1 FEAALGA
8 AALMLLTRCVSII
21 GARQSIDWS
30 VLLVIAAAFGIGS
43 ALQSTELALNIATA
57 MVSLAGD
64 SPVLNLVMIYLA
76 TVMFTAVINN
86 NAAALLMF
94 PIAQATTASLDT
106 SIIPFAMAIMMAAS
120 AEFSTPIGYQTN
132 LMVYG
137 PGGYRFSDYLRVGLP
152 LNAVVGCVSLGM
164 ILWLYF

>member
-1 FEAALGA
+1 
-8 AALMLLTRCVSII
+8 LMVLTRCVSVE
-21 GARQSIDWS
+21 GARHSVDWS
-30 VLLVIAAAFGIGS
+30 VLLLIAAAFGIGG
-43 ALQSTELALNIATA
+43 ALDSTGLARAVALGLVG
-57 MVSLAGD
+57 MAGD
-64 SPVLNLVMIYLA
+64 SPMLNLIMIYLA
-76 TVMFTAVINN
+76 TVLFTAVINN

-94 PIAQATTASLDT
+94 PIVQAVAESLQVGLL
-106 SIIPFAMAIMMAAS
+106 PFALAVMMAAS